1 MPRTTLEKN
10 RRVLLKRAEIG
21 KLQENVKRA
30 RQRIAGAKAELAEL
44 RKQK

>member
-1 MPRTTLEKN
+1 MPRAQLDKN

>member
-1 MPRTTLEKN
+1 MPRVPLEKN

-21 KLQENVKRA
+21 KLQETIKRA
-30 RQRIAGAKAELAEL
+30 KQRIAGAKAELAEL

>member
-1 MPRTTLEKN
+1 MARVQLDKN